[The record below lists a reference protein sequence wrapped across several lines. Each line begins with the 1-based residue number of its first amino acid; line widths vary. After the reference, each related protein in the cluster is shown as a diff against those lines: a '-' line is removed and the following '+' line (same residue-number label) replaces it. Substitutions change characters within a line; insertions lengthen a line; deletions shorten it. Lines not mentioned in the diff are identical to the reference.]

1 MAGAVNCVLLTF
13 FRLIKGHL
21 TGWRGN
27 GIDHAM
33 GHTSS
38 EHQASCGWTVDL
50 LSISNFTFQPTIK
63 AIMLFR
69 VRPLFWLFVHFVGGV
84 ESIIVVVV
92 LLASAGGADHPLR
105 LRLLRIHEQCCTSL
119 SSLLLR
125 GGWGG
130 HWAVVRKKR
139 AAHEKLDQF
148 LHRMLRIPVVGSE
161 VWNSLLTNMWSW

>member
-50 LSISNFTFQPTIK
+50 LSISNFTFLPTIK

-69 VRPLFWLFVHFVGGV
+69 VRALFWLFVHFVGGV

-92 LLASAGGADHPLR
+92 LLAAAADHPLR

-119 SSLLLR
+119 FPPTER
-125 GGWGG
+125 GVGGVTG
-130 HWAVVRKKR
+130 HWSGRNVLYMKNWINFCT
-139 AAHEKLDQF
+139 ECSEYLF
-148 LHRMLRIPVVGSE
+148 LGRRYEIRC
-161 VWNSLLTNMWSW
+161 